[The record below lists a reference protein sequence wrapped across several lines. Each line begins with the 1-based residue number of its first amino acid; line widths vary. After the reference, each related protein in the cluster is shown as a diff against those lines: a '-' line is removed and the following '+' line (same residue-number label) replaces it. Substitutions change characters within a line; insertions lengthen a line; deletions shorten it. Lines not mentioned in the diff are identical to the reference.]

1 MALLNVDRIQVS
13 YGSVQVLWGVSLK
26 VEQGQIVSLLGAN
39 GAGKTTTVKT
49 LSGILRPTSG
59 TVSFAGREIT
69 RTPAH
74 RRVEAGLVQ
83 VPEGRKIFPSLSVL
97 ENLEMGSYLKG
108 PKGRRAESLARV
120 MELFPILKER
130 SSQAAGTL
138 SGGEQQMLALGRG
151 LMSLPRLLI
160 LDEPSLGLAPLIVE
174 EIFAVVRRINQE
186 GVTILLV
193 EQNAPQ
199 ALAISDMAYVLEEGR
214 VALAGTGREL
224 LNNDHVRRLYLGIA
238 DGPDHGKAPGRV

>member
-1 MALLNVDRIQVS
+1 MALLNVDKIDVF
-13 YGSVQVLWGVSLK
+13 YGSVQVLWGVSLSL
-26 VEQGQIVSLLGAN
+26 EEGQIVSLLGAN

-49 LSGILRPTSG
+49 ISGFLKPSSG
-59 TVSFAGREIT
+59 AISFDGREIT
-69 RTPAH
+69 QTPAH
-74 RRVEAGLVQ
+74 SRVEAGLVQ

-108 PKGRRAESLARV
+108 PKARRAESLARV

-130 SSQAAGTL
+130 STQAAGTL

-151 LMSLPRLLI
+151 LMSLPKLLI
-160 LDEPSLGLAPLIVE
+160 LDEPSLGLAPMIVE
-174 EIFAVVRRINQE
+174 EIFKVVRRINRE
-186 GVTILLV
+186 GVSILLV

-214 VALAGTGREL
+214 VALSGTGREL
-224 LNNDHVRRLYLGIA
+224 LNDDHVRRLYLGVA
-238 DGPDHGKAPGRV
+238 D